1 MRIKESQAG
10 RLALWVFELC
20 PMFEIVAQLMA
31 SFLEAHEV
39 YPGHVPF
46 QLYLDKF
53 AQARLV
59 AYCN

>member
-1 MRIKESQAG
+1 M
-10 RLALWVFELC
+10 L
-20 PMFEIVAQLMA
+20 FEIVAQQMA

-39 YPGHVPF
+39 YPGHDPF